1 MPKKSM
7 TIRKLSKAPTTVLPP
22 RSGGGQSVVR
32 GRVALHDVKLYPQ
45 DVYDFANRV
54 GRNLLQNEK
63 FLDKLADALDGI
75 DIE

>member
-7 TIRKLSKAPTTVLPP
+7 TIRKLSKMATTVLPP
-22 RSGGGQSVVR
+22 RSGGGQSAVR

-54 GRNLLQNEK
+54 GRNLL
-63 FLDKLADALDGI
+63 
-75 DIE
+75 